1 MRQEITTILTI
12 FNESDVI
19 KCDTNGDGIEGP
31 LRFLIQSRFFMNCE
45 CTGW

>member
-19 KCDTNGDGIEGP
+19 KCDTNGDD
-31 LRFLIQSRFFMNCE
+31 
-45 CTGW
+45 TGFCMRMSME